1 MGWVGRSG
9 PEALRK
15 ATSSSLHPCPLSL
28 SLRVSPGLCRLS
40 SCLSFHL
47 SLFIPRLPVFCLSSP
62 TCLCLTTS
70 VSLPANLLHLSLSP
84 LTPPHSR
91 LPMASALGGHACVVR
106 GCLSGQCQE
115 RRHHGQPVRHG
126 DPAGNWHQ
134 QSPAQAQAAPCHSG
148 DGVTHVALCACLLP
162 HCECLQVHALLLNL
176 IPGLLSWAHWLYS
189 T

>member
-1 MGWVGRSG
+1 MGWEGRSG

-40 SCLSFHL
+40 VFS
-47 SLFIPRLPVFCLSSP
+47 SLLPHV
-62 TCLCLTTS
+62 CLTAP
-70 VSLPANLLHLSLSP
+70 VSLPASLLHLSLSL

-126 DPAGNWHQ
+126 DPEGNWHQ

-148 DGVTHVALCACLLP
+148 DGVTHVTLSACFLP
-162 HCECLQVHALLLNL
+162 HCECLQINALLLTL
-176 IPGLLSWAHWLYS
+176 TPHQPPILGPVSRVCPQATSLSGTY
-189 T
+189 